1 MEDVLKNYNLGKVN
15 EIKKVDSGIMN
26 ETYLVKTSVDKFI
39 LQEIKDKRITRDH
52 QSLESIWNSDIQIP
66 KQIESNSGK
75 LFHKQNGKTYRLLTY
90 IDNEDLETLTSD
102 LCFNLGETLAE
113 FHIQT
118 GDFNEELEYS
128 IPYFHN
134 TRKIMN
140 DLLSVQ
146 LSNQGSEKWSN
157 VSEYYELIKKDINN
171 FYLPHLPSRLIH
183 GDPKW
188 QNFLYKD
195 NEVTGIV
202 DFETLMYGNELID
215 IGDAL
220 RSWSKDE
227 EYNFDKARFDAS
239 VQGYLSRNDSIDK
252 SLIPKAAGLIT
263 LELSARFL
271 MDYFNQ
277 KEFKLNE
284 SELLDKLKNQMKFYQ
299 DMKEQLKL

>member
-1 MEDVLKNYNLGKVN
+1 MEEVLKNYNLGEVK

-26 ETYLVKTSVDKFI
+26 ETYFVRTSIDKFI
-39 LQEIKDKRITRDH
+39 LQEIKDKRITQDH
-52 QSLESIWNSDIQIP
+52 QSLESIWNSNVQIP
-66 KQIESNSGK
+66 KQLKSNSGK
-75 LFHKQNGKTYRLLTY
+75 LFHKQDGKTYRVLTY

-113 FHIQT
+113 FHLQT
-118 GDFNEELEYS
+118 EDFNVELEYS
-128 IPYFHN
+128 IPNFHD

-140 DLLSVQ
+140 ELLSVH
-146 LSNQGSEKWSN
+146 LSNGSSEKWSD
-157 VSEYYELIKKDINN
+157 VSEYYELITSDIEK

-188 QNFLYKD
+188 QNFLYK
-195 NEVTGIV
+195 NNAVTGIV
-202 DFETLMYGNELID
+202 DFETIMYGNELID

-227 EYNFDKARFDAS
+227 EYNFDKKRFDAS
-239 VQGYLSRNDSIDK
+239 IKGYISRNESIDE
-252 SLIPKAAGLIT
+252 SLIPTAAGLIT

-277 KEFKLNE
+277 KEFKLSE
-284 SELLDKLKNQMKFYQ
+284 PELLNKLHNQMKFYQ
-299 DMKEQLKL
+299 SMKEQLKL

>member
-1 MEDVLKNYNLGKVN
+1 MNKVLNNYNLGEVKQ
-15 EIKKVDSGIMN
+15 IKKVDSGIMN
-26 ETYLVKTSVDKFI
+26 ETYIVETSDDKFI

-52 QSLESIWNSDIQIP
+52 QTLESIWNSDIQIP
-66 KQIESNSGK
+66 KQIKSNSGK
-75 LFHKQNGKTYRLLTY
+75 LFHKQNGKTYRVITY

-102 LCFNLGETLAE
+102 LCFKLGETLAE

-118 GDFNEELEYS
+118 SEFNDELEYS

-140 DLLSVQ
+140 DLLSIR
-146 LSNQGSEKWSN
+146 LSNVSSEKWSG
-157 VSEYYELIKKDINN
+157 VSEYYDTIISDIENL
-171 FYLPHLPSRLIH
+171 YLPHLPARLIH

-188 QNFLYKD
+188 QNFLYK
-195 NEVTGIV
+195 NNKVTGIV
-202 DFETLMYGNELID
+202 DFETLMYANELID

-227 EYNFDKARFDAS
+227 EYNFDKKRFDAS
-239 VQGYLSRNDSIDK
+239 IQGYLSRNSTVEE
-252 SLIPKAAGLIT
+252 SLIPRAAGLIT

-271 MDYFNQ
+271 IDYFNQ
-277 KEFKLNE
+277 EEFKLTE
-284 SELLDKLKNQMKFYQ
+284 SELMNKLQNQMKFYQ